1 MFEYDHEYVKKG
13 KYFSLMFRT
22 GKDPNGFCVMREWG
36 GKIVSTIFE
45 DVKPCAPGLY
55 CGRSYE
61 GAKMVFNAM
70 ESMVNALNISIV
82 DDKERISKTEGWMS
96 NIKKSYEKEYRL
108 DRYENDNRIISWK
121 DQISAFQEDIEKSTF
136 LIDKLN
142 SSGNI
147 TIRDLIVTIAELVD
161 DDPTQNEIYILMGKV
176 LFESLDRV
184 ITAED

>member
-1 MFEYDHEYVKKG
+1 MSEYDYEYVKKG

-22 GKDPNGFCVMREWG
+22 GKDPNGFCVKRERG

-45 DVKPCAPGLY
+45 DVKPCTLEVC

-70 ESMVNALNISIV
+70 ESIVNALNISIV
-82 DDKERISKTEGWMS
+82 DDKERISKTEGWMR
-96 NIKKSYEKEYRL
+96 NIRKPYEEKHRL
-108 DRYENDNRIISWK
+108 DEYENDNRIISWN
-121 DQISAFQEDIEKSTF
+121 DQISSFQEDIKKNTF

-142 SSGNI
+142 SSSNI